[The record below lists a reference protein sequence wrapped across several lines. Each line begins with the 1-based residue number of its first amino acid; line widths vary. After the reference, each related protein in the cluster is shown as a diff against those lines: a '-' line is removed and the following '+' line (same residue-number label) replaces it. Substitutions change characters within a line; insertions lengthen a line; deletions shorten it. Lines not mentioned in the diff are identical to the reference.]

1 MSQGT
6 LSDVKTKDYHQLD
19 FVFLTSRDKKFVVMW
34 YSPPYILRKTVA
46 DDDITVT
53 TDCPNNVWQVIL
65 CNNTVFPFSLM
76 LLFSIHFISIDL
88 YVLALEMVH
97 SCINPSISCCNPS
110 HCSIVHLMVKCAGT
124 ETFYQMCSVDSFS
137 QSWANCH
144 VIWVAK
150 QVMLPGTLLC
160 TFAWECCLASQVPL
174 PPKYN
179 LCGWGYFHTHIV
191 MLGNLWLTTQWRYF
205 LH

>member
-6 LSDVKTKDYHQLD
+6 LSDVKTKGNHQLD
-19 FVFLTSRDKKFVVMW
+19 FVFLTSQDKKFVVMW

-46 DDDITVT
+46 DDDITMT

-97 SCINPSISCCNPS
+97 SCINPSILCCNPS
-110 HCSIVHLMVKCAGT
+110 HCSIVHPMVKCAGT
-124 ETFYQMCSVDSFS
+124 ETFYQMCSVDSFHNPEPI
-137 QSWANCH
+137 AM
-144 VIWVAK
+144 WVGW
-150 QVMLPGTLLC
+150 QIRLC
-160 TFAWECCLASQVPL
+160 FLAHCSARLHENAAW
-174 PPKYN
+174 PPKSHYHPN
-179 LCGWGYFHTHIV
+179 TICRDEGISNPTL
-191 MLGNLWLTTQWRYF
+191 
-205 LH
+205 